1 MPRGTRQ
8 TGRMTTPVLQ
18 IIIGSTRPGRVG
30 LPVARWFEGV
40 ARADGRFEVEVIDLA
55 EVNLPM
61 LDEPNHPAARQYTQ
75 EHTKA
80 WSATIERGDAFVFVI
95 PEYNYSVNGAT
106 KNALDYLF
114 HEWARKP
121 LGVVSYGGVSAG
133 LRAAQVLKQS
143 AAALRMLVT
152 NDVVMIPMVRSLIDD
167 EGTFV
172 PTPLIEESATLLLDE
187 VETLLAGSKSM
198 R

>member
-1 MPRGTRQ
+1 
-8 TGRMTTPVLQ
+8 MTTPVLQ

-187 VETLLAGSKSM
+187 VETLLAGSKAM